1 MQPAQCD
8 IQLYR
13 GDYFEMTLRLR
24 EGTINGSTYA
34 PGAYLDLT
42 GWQPKAEIRASV
54 DSTGPPLATFT
65 TEVMDQEIAGT
76 KGGVHV
82 FLPADTT
89 AALTATNAVWD
100 VQLTDTLDRVYTYL
114 RGTVTITKDVTR

>member
-24 EGTINGSTYA
+24 EGTFNGTAYT

-42 GWQPKAEIRASV
+42 GWTPKSEIRATV
-54 DSTGPPLATFT
+54 DTTGSAMATLT
-65 TEVMDQEIAGT
+65 AELLDQGT
-76 KGGVHV
+76 IPGGVHLS
-82 FLPADTT
+82 LPAAQSAGLT
-89 AALTATNAVWD
+89 AASAVWD
-100 VQLTDTLDRVYTYL
+100 VQLTNPEGHVYTYL
-114 RGTVTITKDVTR
+114 RGTVTITKDVTRP

>member
-24 EGTINGSTYA
+24 EGVITGATYS

-42 GWQPKAEIRASV
+42 GWVPKAEIRATV
-54 DSTGPPLATFT
+54 DTTGPPMAAFT
-65 TEVMDQEIAGT
+65 TEVMDQTAETLGA
-76 KGGVHV
+76 VHL
-82 FLPADTT
+82 FLPADTS
-89 AALTATNAVWD
+89 ALLTATTAVWD
-100 VQLTDTLDRVYTYL
+100 VQLTDPGGRVFTYL
-114 RGTVTITKDVTR
+114 RGKVTIEKDVTR